1 MRSYY
6 KIKDLLKNLPFY
18 TSEIK
23 KSKKKKINFTN
34 ARFLSELL
42 FFPKNVKDLTNY
54 QLSRELPFF
63 PRKSKKPKRLTKHHI
78 LKNILPYHDSVG
90 TLRKQHAFRNY
101 SGTYEVEV
109 LDRINLNDS
118 LFLAKSTIID
128 LFLDLLKEKGSFK
141 YILSVKVTLKRW
153 NNKTNTYDIDT
164 SFHNSDTITV
174 TKQRFDLNT
183 SYETLKDR
191 LSIYSSEGSG

>member
-23 KSKKKKINFTN
+23 KSKKKRINFKN

-63 PRKSKKPKRLTKHHI
+63 PRKSKKPKRLTS
-78 LKNILPYHDSVG
+78 Y
-90 TLRKQHAFRNY
+90 
-101 SGTYEVEV
+101 
-109 LDRINLNDS
+109 
-118 LFLAKSTIID
+118 
-128 LFLDLLKEKGSFK
+128 
-141 YILSVKVTLKRW
+141 
-153 NNKTNTYDIDT
+153 
-164 SFHNSDTITV
+164 
-174 TKQRFDLNT
+174 TKT
-183 SYETLKDR
+183 SYTKKYTTM
-191 LSIYSSEGSG
+191 S